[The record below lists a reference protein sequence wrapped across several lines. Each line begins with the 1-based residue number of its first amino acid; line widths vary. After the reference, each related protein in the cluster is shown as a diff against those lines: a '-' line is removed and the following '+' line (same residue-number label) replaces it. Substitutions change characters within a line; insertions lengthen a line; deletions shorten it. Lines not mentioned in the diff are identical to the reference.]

1 MSDRL
6 IQRSLLNAARTA
18 LLLIAIVVQFGL
30 SFAPGTQRPEGAG
43 WGQTVAFGQLAVVAV
58 AGLFFLRKPIGSR
71 LRWAGIAWLLSAS
84 VILTVTLPRD
94 PVIRAE
100 HWSFGLI
107 GWYALFLL
115 FDQRLKVTATFLA
128 VHALITIVPVFGFTP
143 RFAAMGISIVSVIG
157 FQTGVA
163 MAAAVI
169 RRIAAT
175 AAEAQREQ
183 ENISTREAAAE
194 MVRQDRERHHQ
205 DLLATTIPVLTGL
218 AGGTL
223 DPSDEDTRR
232 RCAIEAARMR
242 RLFAERDDSPD
253 PLVHELKAAIDVAE
267 RHGVEVHL
275 ATRGEPGELPIEAR
289 RALLEP
295 VSEVL
300 AAAVHNARVT
310 VMRSPD
316 TVRLSVKCEV
326 TSAPGLE
333 PNPNLRLDTMPSSMG
348 SSLWMEV
355 QWRSR

>member
-30 SFAPGTQRPEGAG
+30 SFAPGTQRPQGAG
-43 WGQTVAFGQLAVVAV
+43 WGQTVAFGQLAVIAI
-58 AGLFFLRKPIGSR
+58 AGLFYLRKPIGPR
-71 LRWAGIAWLLSAS
+71 LRWAGVAWLLSAS
-84 VILTVTLPRD
+84 VILTITLPRD

-115 FDQRLKVTATFLA
+115 FDQRLRTTATFLA

-143 RFAAMGISIVSVIG
+143 GFSAMAISVVSVIG
-157 FQTGVA
+157 FQIGVA

-175 AAEAQREQ
+175 AAQAQREE

-194 MVRQDRERHHQ
+194 LVHRDRERNHQ

-218 AGGTL
+218 ANGTL
-223 DPSDEDTRR
+223 DPSEEDTKR

-242 RLFAERDDSPD
+242 RLFAERDESPD

-275 ATRGEPGELPIEAR
+275 ATRGEPGDLPIEAR
-289 RALLEP
+289 RALLDP

-300 AAAVHNARVT
+300 AAAVDNARVT
-310 VMRSPD
+310 VMRGPD
-316 TVRLSVKCEV
+316 SVRLSVKCEV
-326 TSAPGLE
+326 TAVPGLDQ
-333 PNPNLRLDTMPSSMG
+333 NPNLRLDTMG